1 MASVALST
9 KALGSVITLK
19 ENGTAAEFVVA
30 CHNYESGLNGTGRT
44 LLVRKA
50 VLSDQVAWAYR
61 VDSTTDLHWSGCR
74 LNGWLNE
81 TYLGRFDSDIQ
92 RNIETTEYPAGYYA
106 GNSGESRIFVL
117 SEAEYTG
124 KLDANVLNALT
135 TNGTDDEWTRDVAD
149 SRKEDGED
157 MEHWWYTRVRLAYKY
172 KSGGFTARDSGFP
185 DAASNS
191 TAWIRP
197 CFTVSGEMGV
207 NEAGGEL
214 KENHPPKI
222 ECEFQNGGSMGA
234 HSKGFDFTYTVYDED
249 ADSLRVTEYLDGA
262 LRRQFYARNGQQT
275 VFALD
280 DNAFGQLATEKNHTI
295 RIQVYDGAN
304 SAEWTQTFY
313 KGDKQ
318 GYRVYAGTL
327 KAVVTGAFILGYA
340 WATREC
346 IYDPTCVDDEL
357 DNIIIDPQLEMEKNE
372 LGSFEFTL
380 PVSNRFYN
388 SLIPRRTVVSVE
400 EDGVEIWMGYVTEID
415 KNFQMEKKVYCEG
428 ELGLLKDISLVL
440 EAKEYTAA
448 ELFSAIIGGA
458 LLKGW
463 KSFRAGNIS
472 EKFKDVKIDLKEY
485 GTQYTTVWEAL
496 DSLLVGN
503 VGGILSIRKVV
514 NDADGS
520 YTRMLDYF
528 WSESELGTTTQCIEF
543 GNNLLDLDY
552 YVKAYDI
559 VNRVTYYG
567 YQTTGWWIFAH
578 TDKISVTVEDEE
590 SVRIYGPIERCYV
603 ADGTA
608 STTESLT
615 KAAKEKLNELKLKM
629 EYSFEISALDLRDAG
644 VDTMRLG
651 FMKRAQI
658 LSWPHELSQW
668 ALCTKLSIPLG
679 KLDEKK
685 FTFGSASETLS
696 GKQATGT
703 GAAKRAVDT
712 LRSVVSYINR

>member
-30 CHNYESGLNGTGRT
+30 CHDYESRLNGAGRT

-61 VDSTTDLHWSGCR
+61 VDSTTDLYWSGCR

-92 RNIETTEYPAGYYA
+92 RNIETTNYNPS
-106 GNSGESRIFVL
+106 NDKSRIFVL
-117 SEAEYTG
+117 SEAEYTTA
-124 KLDANVLNALT
+124 LDANVLNALT
-135 TNGTDDEWTRDVAD
+135 TNGSDDEWTRNVAE

-157 MEHWWYTRVRLAYKY
+157 MEHWWYTRVRLAYKF
-172 KSGGFTARDSGFP
+172 KSEKFTARDSGFP
-185 DAASNS
+185 DAENGH

-197 CFTVSGEMGV
+197 CFTVSGELRV
-207 NEAGGEL
+207 NEGGGEL

-234 HSKGFDFTYTVYDED
+234 HSKGFNFTYTVYDED
-249 ADSLRVTEYLDGA
+249 ADNLRVTEYLDGA

-280 DNAFGQLATEKNHTI
+280 DNAFEQLATEKNHVI
-295 RIQVYDGAN
+295 RIQVYDGADG
-304 SAEWTQTFY
+304 AEWTQTFY
-313 KGDKQ
+313 KGNKQ

-327 KAVVTGAFILGYA
+327 KTVVTGVGTALFPPGYA

-400 EDGVEIWMGYVTEID
+400 EDGIEIWMGYVTEID

-428 ELGLLKDISLVL
+428 ELGLLKDSSLVL

-496 DSLLVGN
+496 DSLLLGN
-503 VGGILSIRKVV
+503 IGGMLCIRKIPTEL
-514 NDADGS
+514 DGR
-520 YTRMLDYF
+520 YDRFLDYF
-528 WSESELGTTTQCIEF
+528 WSEGELGATTQCIEF

-629 EYSFEISALDLRDAG
+629 DYSFEISALDLRDAG

-668 ALCTKLSIPLG
+668 ALCTKLSIPLD